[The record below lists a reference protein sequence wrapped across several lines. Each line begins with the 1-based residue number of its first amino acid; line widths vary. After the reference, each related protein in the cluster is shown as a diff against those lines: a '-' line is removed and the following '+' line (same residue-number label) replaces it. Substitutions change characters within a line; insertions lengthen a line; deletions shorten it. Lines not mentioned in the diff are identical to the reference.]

1 MSSSN
6 TRDPRGQTIPHVRRK
21 WLALVFI
28 VTAQLMVVLDG
39 TIVNIALPA
48 AQADLGFSDHD
59 RQWVVTAYAL
69 AFGSLLLIGGRVADL
84 FGQKRAFLIG
94 LVGFAGASVLGGLA
108 PSLGLLIAARAGQ
121 GVFGALLAPAALS
134 LISTTF
140 TDSKERAKA
149 FGAFSAVAAS
159 GGALGLLFGGVL
171 TEYLSWNWCMFVN
184 VAFAAIAVAGAAV
197 LVPNEVPTARP
208 RLDVLGAVT
217 VTAGLVALVYG
228 AARVETAGWTDA
240 LTVGSLLVGVVLVA
254 LFVLVERRTSHPL
267 LPLHILLHRDRGG
280 SLLVLTL
287 INLGLFGLFLFL
299 TYYLQ
304 VTLRF
309 SALETGFAFLPLPLG
324 IIVGAN
330 LLSGLLLPRV
340 GPRLMAV
347 SGTAIAAGGLLI
359 LQTLA
364 VDSAYAAVVL
374 PALAVIG
381 LGVGLMYPAA
391 ISTGTLGVATEDAGA
406 ASAAVNMAQQVGG
419 SIGTAVLSSIYG
431 SAVAG
436 YLSGHTGTRGL
447 ANEAA
452 VHGYHVTFAVAA
464 IALLSASLVSA
475 LLVRNTGDPTG
486 AADEAPAPVAIH

>member
-1 MSSSN
+1 MPPKPADHSAQ
-6 TRDPRGQTIPHVRRK
+6 PAIRRK

-48 AQADLGFSDHD
+48 AQADLGFGDHD
-59 RQWVVTAYAL
+59 RQWAVTAYAL

-108 PSLGLLIAARAGQ
+108 SSLGLLIAARAGQ

-134 LISTTF
+134 LISITF
-140 TDSKERAKA
+140 TDAKERAKA
-149 FGAFSAVAAS
+149 FGVFSAVAAS

-184 VAFAAIAVAGAAV
+184 VAFAAIAFAGAAV
-197 LVPNEVPTARP
+197 LVPNEAPTARP

-217 VTAGLVALVYG
+217 VTVGLVALAYG
-228 AARVETAGWTDA
+228 VARVETAGWTDA

-254 LFVLVERRTSHPL
+254 LFVLVQRRTSHPL

-287 INLGLFGLFLFL
+287 INFGLFGLFPFL

-304 VTLRF
+304 VTLGF
-309 SALETGFAFLPLPLG
+309 SALQTGFAFLPLPLG
-324 IIVGAN
+324 IIIGAN
-330 LLSGLLLPRV
+330 LLTGLLRPRV

-347 SGTAIAAGGLLI
+347 SGTVIAAGGLLI

-374 PALAVIG
+374 PAPAVIG
-381 LGVGLMYPAA
+381 LGVGLVYPAA
-391 ISTGTLGVATEDAGA
+391 LSTGTLGVATEDAGA

-436 YLSGHTGTRGL
+436 YLSDHAGTDDL

-452 VHGYHVTFAVAA
+452 VNGYHLTFAVAA
-464 IALLSASLVSA
+464 IVLLGAALISA
-475 LLVRNTGDPTG
+475 LLVRNAGDPTG
-486 AADEAPAPVAIH
+486 AADEAPAPVAVH